1 MNEINSDELAL
12 KREPT
17 GINKSFLSFIAAF
30 FVLFHIYTS
39 FAGPLPNLRQRAV
52 HVGFALTLV
61 FCMMKPFIMKKN
73 GIKNSFWLTMDMIL
87 VSFTVMM
94 CGFIIINYNWIM
106 DHPAESS
113 LLSLVLG
120 SIGILLVLEAGRR
133 TLGIFF
139 PALTLLFI
147 LYALLG
153 NYIPD
158 IPIIGKH
165 LAYWGHR
172 GFSIRHVIE
181 VMYLSDQGLWGFV
194 TGISA
199 TLVAIFIIFG
209 GFLLSTGAGEHF
221 IDTAVWITG
230 RFYGGGAKVAVVAST
245 LFGALSGS
253 AVANVATTGTFTIPL
268 MKRLN
273 YSENFA
279 AGVEA
284 AASTGGQLVPPI
296 MGSAAFLMAEIL
308 EVAYIKVAICAL
320 IPACLYYLSVFSAIH
335 FESRNRGLERIPRES
350 IKTFREIIKP
360 SKSLPLFIPIII
372 LIVLMLS
379 GRTAESSAFWAIF
392 VFAFLFTFSTFKW
405 DGIKKRF
412 VKFYSGMSST
422 GLSLAKVV
430 PLLICA
436 NIIVSLVS
444 LTGIGVTAAESIISL
459 GGKSVT
465 LALLLSAL
473 VTIILGMGV
482 PTPAAY
488 LLGAAVLAPSLISLG
503 LHPIAS
509 HMFIFYYAV
518 ISAIT
523 PPVCAAVYVAAG
535 IADSNWLKSAGV
547 SIKLTLVAFV
557 IPFIFISNTSLLTLG
572 TNSQIAW
579 SLVSISIAT
588 IMISGVLMGYFF
600 WGRLGIPSRI
610 ALLLASV
617 LCFMASPIYVF
628 TGMGIGVFICLYH
641 KYRKNVLPSKLRGKF
656 VLKDR

>member
-1 MNEINSDELAL
+1 MNSDGLSQ
-12 KREPT
+12 KRGPT
-17 GINKSFLSFIAAF
+17 GINKAFLSLFAAV

-39 FAGPLPNLRQRAV
+39 FAGPLPNLQQRAV
-52 HVGFALTLV
+52 HVGFALVLV
-61 FCMMKPFIMKKN
+61 FCMIKPFIMKRN
-73 GIKNSFWLTMDMIL
+73 GLENSFWLTTDMIFVFL
-87 VSFTVMM
+87 TVVM

-106 DHPAESS
+106 DHPAESD

-120 SIGILLVLEAGRR
+120 TIGILLVLEAGRR

-139 PALTLLFI
+139 PALTFLFI

-158 IPIIGKH
+158 IPIVGKH

-172 GFSIRHVIE
+172 GFGIRHVIE

-230 RFYGGGAKVAVVAST
+230 RFYGGGAKVAVIASS
-245 LFGALSGS
+245 LFGTMSGS

-279 AGVEA
+279 AGVES

-308 EVAYIKVAICAL
+308 EMAYIKVAICAL
-320 IPACLYYLSVFSAIH
+320 IPAYLYYLSVFSAVH
-335 FESRNRGLERIPRES
+335 FESCNRGLQPVPREN

-360 SKSLPLFIPIII
+360 SKSLPLFIPIIL
-372 LIVLMLS
+372 LIAVMLA
-379 GRTAESSAFWAIF
+379 GRTAESAAFWAIF
-392 VFAFLFTFSTFKW
+392 AFAFLFTFSTLKW
-405 DGIKKRF
+405 DGIKKGF
-412 VKFYSGMSST
+412 VKLYSGMSST

-430 PLLICA
+430 PLLVCA

-444 LTGIGVTAAESIISL
+444 LTGIGVNAAESIMSL
-459 GGKSVT
+459 GGKSIT

-473 VTIILGMGV
+473 VVTILGMGV

-503 LHPIAS
+503 LHPIAA

-518 ISAIT
+518 LSAIT

-535 IADSNWLKSAGV
+535 IADSNWLKSAWV
-547 SIKLTLVAFV
+547 SIKLTLIAF
-557 IPFIFISNTSLLTLG
+557 ILPFIFVSNTSLLALG
-572 TNSQIAW
+572 TMSQIAW
-579 SLVSISIAT
+579 SLAYTSIGT
-588 IMISGVLMGYFF
+588 IMLSAGLMGYIF
-600 WGRLGIPSRI
+600 GRLAIPSRI
-610 ALLLASV
+610 ALLLAAV
-617 LCFMASPIYVF
+617 LCLMASPVYVF
-628 TGMGIGVFICLYH
+628 TGTGIGVSIGLYQ
-641 KYRKNVLPSKLRGKF
+641 KYGKNILTREPRGE
-656 VLKDR
+656 RI